1 MVVMLDLLTTQALA
15 AFTLSLLGGA
25 HCAGM
30 CGGFVSA
37 LQVQRPRE
45 VSAARL
51 AAGYHTG
58 RITSYAL
65 AGVLVGTIGGA
76 LYAADLLP
84 LQMIL
89 LVAGSLML
97 LAIGASLFGRASWLK
112 RLEPLGLGVW
122 RMVGPVARRVY
133 PPRSSGQALLAGL
146 AWGWIPCGMVYAAL
160 PLALVA
166 GGPWQG
172 AVVMLAFG
180 LGTLPN
186 MIAVDIAVTKLGGAG
201 TFGPQVHRARVDQ
214 ADRGRGHCRL
224 RPVGTGARGA
234 DRWRGPSDDQRTR
247 LDLPSLN
254 PRADA

>member
-37 LQVQRPRE
+37 LQVQRPRG

-58 RITSYAL
+58 RITSYVL

-122 RMVGPVARRVY
+122 RMDV
-133 PPRSSGQALLAGL
+133 PPTADKEIDTRGLNCPLPILRAKKALAEMTSGQVLKILATDPGSVRDFQAFARQTGNELL
-146 AWGWIPCGMVYAAL
+146 VQQT
-160 PLALVA
+160 V
-166 GGPWQG
+166 
-172 AVVMLAFG
+172 
-180 LGTLPN
+180 
-186 MIAVDIAVTKLGGAG
+186 
-201 TFGPQVHRARVDQ
+201 
-214 ADRGRGHCRL
+214 GREFLHYLKR
-224 RPVGTGARGA
+224 R
-234 DRWRGPSDDQRTR
+234 
-247 LDLPSLN
+247 
-254 PRADA
+254 